1 MFPYASVYIPWLAMI
16 VCEVALLVLLWK
28 DREPKRYRGFESY
41 IAASVAVSLVLL
53 AASFDKRGTIYFYA
67 YYIGSSVK
75 ALALAAAILE
85 QYRMQFFPR
94 WSMSNRGFKLLL
106 GALGTVVLGS
116 IAVVAFTP
124 QATPL
129 MDLAWARRILS
140 LSDYLLCGSMG
151 LLLIYGELLKVQ
163 RPQRAQAIVRGLIAT
178 GVLGVTASLML
189 AVSGT
194 MRLGGVVGFS
204 TTLGFIA
211 ILISWI
217 VAFRKPD
224 VVTELDGSSES
235 PLDLISEAPA
245 PRRALANE
253 MLIYKV

>member
-1 MFPYASVYIPWLAMI
+1 
-16 VCEVALLVLLWK
+16 
-28 DREPKRYRGFESY
+28 
-41 IAASVAVSLVLL
+41 
-53 AASFDKRGTIYFYA
+53 
-67 YYIGSSVK
+67 
-75 ALALAAAILE
+75 
-85 QYRMQFFPR
+85 
-94 WSMSNRGFKLLL
+94 
-106 GALGTVVLGS
+106 
-116 IAVVAFTP
+116 
-124 QATPL
+124 
-129 MDLAWARRILS
+129 
-140 LSDYLLCGSMG
+140 MG